1 MEEKM
6 NIHGQSLI
14 FDNQQVFVVR
24 ADSGINSEKD
34 LAGKTVDVQTDS
46 SAEAA
51 LKIIQN
57 LALHFQTEIIPDYN
71 TGFMNLESGAVDA
84 VAKWIL

>member
-6 NIHGQSLI
+6 NIWSEPYL
-14 FDNQQVFVVR
+14 DNQQVFVVR

-51 LKIIQN
+51 LKDN
-57 LALHFQTEIIPDYN
+57 TELSSTFFNGNHSGLQYRIY
-71 TGFMNLESGAVDA
+71 ESG
-84 VAKWIL
+84 IRSC